1 MRRRIPKQS
10 RRGGDGH
17 GYSVPEFEGY
27 GRGRGEDGVQNV
39 FGDTG
44 RGGGVF
50 AGSKEFLDLFAGESV
65 VYICG
70 AAGG

>member
-1 MRRRIPKQS
+1 MFLGIQAE
-10 RRGGDGH
+10 
-17 GYSVPEFEGY
+17 V
-27 GRGRGEDGVQNV
+27 V
-39 FGDTG
+39 FF
-44 RGGGVF
+44 F

>member
-1 MRRRIPKQS
+1 MGMATQCQS
-10 RRGGDGH
+10 LR
-17 GYSVPEFEGY
+17 
-27 GRGRGEDGVQNV
+27 
-39 FGDTG
+39 DTAKVVAKMG
-44 RGGGVF
+44 FKMFLGIQAEVGGGF